1 LSLGSL
7 DRAQP
12 IEFYEAPRWHADC
25 LIPGVERQLTEQGLK
40 AVQSVFAM
48 LMPEGSPGAAL
59 LVRRADGQFAIERID
74 ARVASAARA
83 AARWS
88 RKGAATA
95 DFAGSRQFELEMI

>member
-1 LSLGSL
+1 M
-7 DRAQP
+7 
-12 IEFYEAPRWHADC
+12 
-25 LIPGVERQLTEQGLK
+25 
-40 AVQSVFAM
+40 QSVPVAM

-88 RKGAATA
+88 REGAAAA
-95 DFAGSRQFELEMI
+95 DLASPRLFELEMILSDPAHRGATARVV